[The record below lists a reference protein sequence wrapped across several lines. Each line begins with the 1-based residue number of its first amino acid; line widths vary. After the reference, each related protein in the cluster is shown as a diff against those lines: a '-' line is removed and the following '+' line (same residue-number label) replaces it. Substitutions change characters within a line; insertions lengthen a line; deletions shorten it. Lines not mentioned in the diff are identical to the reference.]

1 LKQQPS
7 RRETIDLLIAGLGNS
22 IRMDDG
28 VGIHAAAVLR
38 KEVEAGWN
46 PAPRGDL
53 DQLVKIAEIGTS
65 PIDALP
71 LLESARKVIALD
83 AVQAGG
89 TPGSVYRLKL
99 EAVRK
104 GGPDTSLHEL
114 DLRDALRL
122 LPEERRPE
130 VVVLG
135 VEPACI
141 DFGLE
146 LSPALHEA
154 LPGFLD
160 QIRRVAAELLR
171 SDDPM
176 Q

>member
-1 LKQQPS
+1 
-7 RRETIDLLIAGLGNS
+7 
-22 IRMDDG
+22 MDDG
-28 VGIHAAAVLR
+28 VGIHAAAALL
-38 KEVEAGWN
+38 KEAEAGWI
-46 PAPRGDL
+46 PVPEGKGD
-53 DQLVKIAEIGTS
+53 QIVEIVEIGTS
-65 PIDALP
+65 PIDALS

-89 TPGSVYRLKL
+89 TPGSIYRLKL
-99 EAVRK
+99 EALRK
-104 GGPDTSLHEL
+104 GGPDTSLHEI
-114 DLRDALRL
+114 DLRDALQL
-122 LPEERRPE
+122 LPTERRPE

-135 VEPACI
+135 VEPGCI

-146 LSPALHEA
+146 LSPALREA

-160 QIRRVAAELLR
+160 RIRRVAAELLR